1 MENIV
6 FEQKNEI
13 YLFGGDQG
21 TVFSQVENCL
31 AAINAETDVV
41 KKQILVQ
48 KKNQLLLTHPGFS
61 KTVLH
66 YNLSTGIFTPA
77 GFIPFSSPV
86 TTTAFWF
93 KKSVMIPSGE
103 IRAGVR
109 SPQILMAKYRSKY
122 PNFLRR

>member
-1 MENIV
+1 MAAGE
-6 FEQKNEI
+6 NEI

-77 GFIPFSSPV
+77 GSIPFSSPV
-86 TTTAFWF
+86 TTTAFWI

-109 SPQILMAKYRSKY
+109 SPQILMAKYRSKH
-122 PNFLRR
+122 P